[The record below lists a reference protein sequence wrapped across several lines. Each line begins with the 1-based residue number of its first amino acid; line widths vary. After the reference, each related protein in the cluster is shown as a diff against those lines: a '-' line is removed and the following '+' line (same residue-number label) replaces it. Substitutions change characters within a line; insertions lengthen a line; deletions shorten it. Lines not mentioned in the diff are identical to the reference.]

1 MLLYFSLMIVCN
13 GKCFF
18 IVLASSGLRN
28 YKLNVRKNYLGCR
41 FTYVTTTEGAEED
54 PVVGVP
60 TDH

>member
-1 MLLYFSLMIVCN
+1 M
-13 GKCFF
+13 
-18 IVLASSGLRN
+18 RN

-41 FTYVTTTEGAEED
+41 FTYVTTTEDANEVPVVGSLWSVETATTNDAEED